1 MTSFNFLCKLPLFL
15 CFNKYF
21 LFNKADFAL
30 LLPDLEEPAHYLYVN
45 ELTDVIHS
53 LYTGQQNDKH
63 SRAREKFKGQINH
76 CYFFLPRYCPPES
89 NTNVLLPSI
98 WSTLLLSNGE

>member
-30 LLPDLEEPAHYLYVN
+30 LLPDLEEPAHYLYLN
-45 ELTDVIHS
+45 ELTEVIHC
-53 LYTGQQNDKH
+53 LYIGQQNETLSH
-63 SRAREKFKGQINH
+63 AREKLKVEINH
-76 CYFFLPRYCPPES
+76 SYYFLGTRGGA
-89 NTNVLLPSI
+89 V
-98 WSTLLLSNGE
+98 G